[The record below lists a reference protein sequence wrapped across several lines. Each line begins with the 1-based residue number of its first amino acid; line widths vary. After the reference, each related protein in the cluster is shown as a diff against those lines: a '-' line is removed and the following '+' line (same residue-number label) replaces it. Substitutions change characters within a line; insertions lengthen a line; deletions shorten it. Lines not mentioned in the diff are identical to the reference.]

1 MFYWCCTLIIGL
13 GNIYVQV
20 RLSFIRKEGYILLVG
35 NRNIEGFIM
44 TVRLCY
50 YEQEV
55 INLTHTP
62 CRYFESTAYIH
73 EDVREGVVRV
83 SRMLLHTRYPR
94 YGQEGYHALYTR
106 PPVIYTAATVRPGLP
121 QHLATMV
128 YNKLAV
134 LTFRD

>member
-1 MFYWCCTLIIGL
+1 MI
-13 GNIYVQV
+13 V
-20 RLSFIRKEGYILLVG
+20 RL
-35 NRNIEGFIM
+35 
-44 TVRLCY
+44 Y
-50 YEQEV
+50 YFEQEV
-55 INLTHTP
+55 INLTHTHMTDSLSP

-128 YNKLAV
+128 YNKFTVWTLRAYV
-134 LTFRD
+134 ICLSEIVWISMGNSG

>member
-1 MFYWCCTLIIGL
+1 MH
-13 GNIYVQV
+13 
-20 RLSFIRKEGYILLVG
+20 
-35 NRNIEGFIM
+35 
-44 TVRLCY
+44 
-50 YEQEV
+50 
-55 INLTHTP
+55 LTHTLMMDSLTLY
-62 CRYFESTAYIH
+62 RYFESTAYIH

-128 YNKLAV
+128 YDIFNCV
-134 LTFRD
+134 DI